1 VEEVSNL
8 RNAAISVHELT
19 VRFTTTRE
27 RKIRRLLRSSKTTV
41 TVEALTAV
49 SFEVAAGSIFGLIGS
64 NGSGKTTLM
73 RALAGVFPPTEGS
86 IEIRG
91 RVTPMLSRSVGF
103 NPGLTGRENVLLAGL
118 ANGMAPPE
126 LEALTPDIIDFAEI
140 GDAIDYPVRT
150 YSSGMRS
157 RLGFAVTSHLHP
169 DILLIDEG
177 LSAGD
182 AAFRT
187 KCSQKFDELLSSNCT
202 IVLVAHGFRMIE
214 QFADFC
220 LWLDHGEVA
229 AVGPTEEVLQKYVDA
244 EAKGDWR
251 AVEDEM

>member
-1 VEEVSNL
+1 MGEASSSWT
-8 RNAAISVHELT
+8 AAISVRELT

-27 RKIRRLLRSSKTTV
+27 RLVRRRLRSSKTNV
-41 TVEALTAV
+41 TVEALTGV
-49 SFEVAAGSIFGLIGS
+49 SFDVPARSIFGLVGS

-73 RALAGVFPPTEGS
+73 RTLAGVFAPTEGS

-103 NPGLTGRENVLLAGL
+103 NPSLTGRENVLLAGL
-118 ANGMAPPE
+118 ANGIAPTE
-126 LEALTPDIIDFAEI
+126 LKALTPEIIEFAEI

-157 RLGFAVTSHLHP
+157 RLGFAVTSHLNP

-187 KCSQKFDELLSSNCT
+187 KCSLKFDELLASNCT

-214 QFADFC
+214 QFADHC
-220 LWLDHGEVA
+220 LWLDHGKVA
-229 AVGPTEEVLQKYVDA
+229 AFGSTEEVLQKYVDT
-244 EAKGDWR
+244 EAKGDWNV
-251 AVEDEM
+251 VEDEL